1 MYEFNY
7 HRPGSLE
14 EAQRLFLESD
24 DATYL
29 AGGHTLLPTM
39 KNRLAAPSDLID
51 LRSIPDLKGISC
63 VESRLVIGAAETHFN
78 VSSCAVVLKAI
89 PAFAALAGSIGDV
102 QVRYCGTIGGS
113 LANNDPAADYPSAV
127 LGLGAEIYTNKRCL
141 SADEFFDGL
150 YATALEE
157 GEIIL
162 RISFPIPETASY
174 AKIRNPASRY
184 PIAATFVSQMDRCF
198 RVAVTGAGNDGVF
211 RWSDAEK
218 LLDQGGG
225 SDSLIGLYPGE
236 DLMLDDLHAG
246 QDYRAHL
253 VGVLTR
259 RAVDAPGRLTLC

>member
-7 HRPGSLE
+7 HRPGNLE
-14 EAQRLFLESD
+14 EAQRLFHGSD
-24 DATYL
+24 DASYL

-51 LRSIPDLKGISC
+51 LRNIPDLKGISC
-63 VESRLVIGAAETHFN
+63 VEGRLIIGAAETHFD
-78 VSSCAVVLKAI
+78 VSSSAIVLKAI
-89 PAFAALAGSIGDV
+89 PALAALAGSIGDV

-141 SADEFFDGL
+141 HSDAFFDGL
-150 YATALEE
+150 YTTALDE

-162 RISFPIPETASY
+162 RISFPVPDTAGY

-184 PIAATFVSQMDRCF
+184 PIAATFVSKIDRLC
-198 RVAVTGAGNDGVF
+198 RVAVTGAGNNGVF
-211 RWSDAEK
+211 RWSDAENV
-218 LLDQGGG
+218 LNQGGG
-225 SDSLIGLYPGE
+225 SAGLIGLQPDE

-259 RAVDAPGRLTLC
+259 RAVDAPGQLTLC

>member
-7 HRPGSLE
+7 HQPGNLE
-14 EAQRLFLESD
+14 EAQRLFHDSH
-24 DATYL
+24 DAAYL

-51 LRSIPDLKGISC
+51 LRTIPDLRGISC
-63 VESRLVIGAAETHFN
+63 NEDRLIIGAAETHYD
-78 VSSCAVVLKAI
+78 VSSSAVVLKAI
-89 PAFAALAGSIGDV
+89 PALAALVGSIGDV
-102 QVRYCGTIGGS
+102 QVRHCGTIGGS

-127 LGLGAEIYTNKRCL
+127 LGLGAEIFTSKRCF
-141 SADEFFDGL
+141 SADTFFDGL

-162 RISFPIPETASY
+162 RISFPVPGTASY

-184 PIAATFVSQMDRCF
+184 PIAATFVSQTEGRF

-211 RWSDAEK
+211 RWTDAEDV
-218 LLDQGGG
+218 LNNGGG
-225 SDSLIGLYPGE
+225 PDSLIDLYPDE

-259 RAVDAPGRLTLC
+259 RAVNAPGQLTLC